1 MSPLGGARHW
11 LRRKSSVRD
20 DWLARLPDHKR
31 RLFDSI
37 VAELESAYAML
48 SVALNEALA
57 LRSSGALI
65 PAREQAAVTADLFDR
80 LAART
85 LAALAAL
92 ENHGRH
98 FGTLPAVSS
107 LNPNFFR
114 GETAR
119 RSAAWNN
126 LLHRVLL
133 SSRARFFHK
142 LRSLS
147 DMVEELAQA
156 FREACEE
163 IAEGTC
169 VHPRSRWE
177 EIDCLHYDV
186 NTCLRETMVMLKSFL
201 RVLPA
206 EELEAFGRKLEAQIL
221 PGPRRTRARFS
232 RAST

>member
-1 MSPLGGARHW
+1 MFLSEARHW
-11 LRRKSSVRD
+11 VQRKSSVRD
-20 DWLARLPDHKR
+20 DWLARLPEQKR
-31 RLFDSI
+31 RLFDAV
-37 VAELESAYAML
+37 VAELEAAYAML

-57 LRSSGALI
+57 LRSTGALVR
-65 PAREQAAVTADLFDR
+65 ARQQAAVTPDLFDR

-85 LAALAAL
+85 LAALTAL
-92 ENHGRH
+92 ENHARH
-98 FGTLPAVSS
+98 FGTLPAVSA
-107 LNPNFFR
+107 LNPSFFR
-114 GETAR
+114 GETAQ

-126 LLHRVLL
+126 LLHRILL
-133 SSRARFFHK
+133 GSRARFFHK

-156 FREACEE
+156 FREASEE
-163 IAEGTC
+163 IAEGAC

-177 EIDCLHYDV
+177 ELECLHYDL

-206 EELEAFGRKLEAQIL
+206 EELEAFQRKLEALTLLAPQ
-221 PGPRRTRARFS
+221 RTRARFS